1 MVLRIKPASTPDL
14 RRKHRL
20 ISWGHIAL
28 FFVVPLART
37 VPSHLFWYGVG
48 LWAALHILLRIYSF
62 VLVRQ
67 DRKNSESSIQVA
79 SEQVDFRVSSE

>member
-1 MVLRIKPASTPDL
+1 MVLSIKSASTPEL
-14 RRKHRL
+14 RRKHGL

-28 FFVVPLART
+28 LFVIPLARS

-48 LWAALHILLRIYSF
+48 LWAVLHISLRIYSF

-67 DRKNSESSIQVA
+67 DRKNNESSIEA
-79 SEQVDFRVSSE
+79 DSEQVDFKVSPG